1 MVFLLKTL
9 IVGNITIDEIGDRI
23 RVGGTGY
30 YGGRALAEYLDAEV
44 YVATNIGEAYKG
56 LVKGVL
62 ETHGIKVIEIG
73 YSSTPVFIIRD
84 GKAVGFKGESPRI
97 SLSNL
102 EPYARIYRFDVVV
115 LGPILREIDLNEIDY
130 ILYWSP
136 KVVALDI
143 QGLVRS
149 VADGELKLVW
159 DYSIE
164 EKLGKIDVVHGNVK
178 EFCFSS
184 DIKNVLSRA
193 RDWSSTTKTTYLISL
208 DERGLYIVTNNEALY
223 VRPPPISPVDEVGA
237 GDILLSVTAY
247 YIAKGFSTIES
258 ALRGMAAATLKIENA
273 YREWFSKDTLESLAK
288 ELERFVEEVNI

>member
-1 MVFLLKTL
+1 MKTL
-9 IVGNITIDEIGDRI
+9 IVGNITIDEVGDRI

-56 LVKGVL
+56 LVKSVL
-62 ETHGIKVIEIG
+62 ESHGIKVIEIG
-73 YSSTPVFIIRD
+73 YSSTPVFVIRD
-84 GKAVGFKGESPRI
+84 GKAVSFKGESPRI

-102 EPYARIYRFDVVV
+102 EPYARIYRFDVVI
-115 LGPILREIDLNEIDY
+115 LGPIFREIDLNEIDQ
-130 ILYWSP
+130 ILSWGS

-164 EKLGKIDVVHGNVK
+164 EKLRKIDIVHGNVK
-178 EFCFSS
+178 EFCFSD
-184 DIKNVLSRA
+184 DIKNVLGKA
-193 RDWSSTTKTTYLISL
+193 REWSSTTKTIYLISL
-208 DERGLYIVTNNEALY
+208 DERGLYIVANNEILY
-223 VRPPPISPVDEVGA
+223 VRPPPTNPVDEVGA

-247 YIAKGFSTIES
+247 YIAKGFNTIES
-258 ALRGMAAATLKIENA
+258 VLRGVAAATLKIENA
-273 YREWFSKDTLESLAK
+273 YREWFDRNSLESLAK
-288 ELERFVEEVNI
+288 ELERFVEGVNI

>member
-1 MVFLLKTL
+1 MRVL

-62 ETHGIKVIEIG
+62 ESHGIKVIEAG
-73 YSSTPVFIIRD
+73 HSSTPVFVIRD

-102 EPYARIYRFDVVV
+102 EPYAKIYRFDVVI
-115 LGPILREIDLNEIDY
+115 LGPILREVDLNEIDY
-130 ILYWSP
+130 VLSWSP
-136 KVVALDI
+136 KVTALDI

-149 VADGELKLVW
+149 VANGELRLIW

-164 EKLGKIDVVHGNVK
+164 EKLGRVDVVHGNVK

-184 DIKNVLSRA
+184 DLKNVLSKVRE
-193 RDWSSTTKTTYLISL
+193 WSLATKTTYLISL
-208 DERGLYIVTNNEALY
+208 DERGLYIVADNEILY
-223 VRPPPISPVDEVGA
+223 IKSPAISSVDEVGA

-247 YIAKGFSTIES
+247 YIAKGFNTIES
-258 ALRGMAAATLKIENA
+258 VLRGVAAATLKVENA
-273 YREWFSKDTLESLAK
+273 YREWFNKDSLESLVK
-288 ELERFVEEVNI
+288 ELERLVEEVKI